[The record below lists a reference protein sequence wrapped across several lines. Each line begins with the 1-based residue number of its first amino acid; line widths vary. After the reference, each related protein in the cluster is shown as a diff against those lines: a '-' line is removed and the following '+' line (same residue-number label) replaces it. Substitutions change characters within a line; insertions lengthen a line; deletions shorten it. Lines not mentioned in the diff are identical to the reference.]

1 MIQNLSPTEENYIKI
16 IYHLQNEDENVTTNE
31 VAAALNTTAAS
42 VSDMLKKLKKKNIVN
57 YEKYKGFK
65 LSNEGKRIALNIIRK
80 HRLWEYFL
88 VEKLQFGWDEV
99 HAIAE
104 ELEHIN
110 SKKLIDHLD
119 NFLGNPKF
127 DPHGDPI
134 PDIHGKLPL
143 QNQIS
148 LQTLPEKVEATITAV
163 GSQSSELLE
172 LLNFKKIGI
181 GSLIEIKKK
190 FPFDQSIEVKVNHKN
205 TIQISHELA
214 QSLFVTTY
222 N

>member
-31 VAAALNTTAAS
+31 VAAGLNTTAAS

-119 NFLGNPKF
+119 TFLGNPKF

-190 FPFDQSIEVKVNHKN
+190 FPFDQSIEVKINNKN

>member
-1 MIQNLSPTEENYIKI
+1 VIQNLSPTEENYIKI

-31 VAAALNTTAAS
+31 VAAGLNTTAAS

-119 NFLGNPKF
+119 TFLGNPKF

-190 FPFDQSIEVKVNHKN
+190 FPFDQSIEVKINHKN